1 MVTKKQGMVESV
13 CPSQEGMN
21 PRGITTRSITRCL
34 PFVGRDESR
43 HEVLMNKSI
52 ESALR
57 RKGWFIFIL
66 IDYAH
71 GACCPSQE
79 GIARGQPDR
88 LCAFVSLPLF

>member
-1 MVTKKQGMVESV
+1 
-13 CPSQEGMN
+13 MN
-21 PRGITTRSITRCL
+21 RGFTTGWNL
-34 PFVGRDESR
+34 PFARRDESR

-57 RKGWFIFIL
+57 RKGWFIFTM
-66 IDYAH
+66 IDYSH

-88 LCAFVSLPLF
+88 LCAFVSLPSPEGI

>member
-34 PFVGRDESR
+34 PFVGRDESWIYDW
-43 HEVLMNKSI
+43 L

-57 RKGWFIFIL
+57 KKG
-66 IDYAH
+66 
-71 GACCPSQE
+71 
-79 GIARGQPDR
+79 
-88 LCAFVSLPLF
+88 

>member
-34 PFVGRDESR
+34 PFVGRDESWIYDW
-43 HEVLMNKSI
+43 L

-57 RKGWFIFIL
+57 RKGWFIFTL

>member
-21 PRGITTRSITRCL
+21 RGFTTGWNL
-34 PFVGRDESR
+34 PFARRDES
-43 HEVLMNKSI
+43 KSGLAVYI
-52 ESALR
+52 VSRSALR
-57 RKGWFIFIL
+57 RKGWFIFTL